1 MTLFFFCFFSIWN
14 KKLLQGFFSYFIV
27 LRFHLMHLKE
37 KKFLYLAEEH
47 VFNFAEEVQ
56 NGIKI
61 KMFVWFESDKF
72 LDFQKDL
79 LQDFLAEL
87 KDKITTEDYDINDV
101 KNHFEISLQNL
112 NVRLKAFADKV
123 RDIDFF
129 GIKGYI
135 QLVID
140 NILMLSMIGDVS
152 VMIFRDERLYY
163 SLTNSLNDK
172 GKIDLF
178 SDFVEGDLEGHDQ
191 ILYVGTKISDVFD
204 TSDFKEMESVLKSED
219 THLINFFQEL
229 LNARL
234 DKKSFGFI
242 FHYILTGAAIK
253 THEDFSM
260 KINENSLLGKIK
272 TTLLKNKYQA
282 TVAILGIFILF
293 MVINLLSQVLKSNT
307 DTFVTSDGVTVD
319 LTIEDIKKDLFT
331 FQGMDP
337 TSEAKSLKY
346 NEILSKLDVLQSKG
360 RWLEDVAQ
368 FRKLLQ
374 SEYYKWFNII
384 YVSSLT
390 KFDDATL
397 GKKTKI
403 LSFNP
408 SEISQLGT
416 IQSLYVWRN
425 MIVAGSKSAL
435 VGSLDDNMRGSLV
448 DYNLPSTDVVKW
460 CNLNLLKDWLYCFT
474 NNANIYSINKAWSQ
488 PVTTT
493 DTTPFSK
500 NIGWV
505 ITYGKANLYIFENN
519 VSSAGNTTL
528 VTRYRNTLG
537 SQTIYQGGQKY
548 YLGANMTWF
557 SFWSGFANFA
567 VDWSFLAWNGGKLY
581 QFRRNPP
588 TAFTLDVREIKLL
601 GGDKKILQYSNDVK
615 VISSINSKYL
625 YLFDR
630 VNQTFTIYESR
641 PAKNASQYN
650 YNYGLYYV
658 FMFKFDLGATNKV
671 IDIDIPDPSGDRP
684 DMYILTNEWINKVS
698 LYEFI
703 DSINNNKVLKQ
714 LN

>member
-1 MTLFFFCFFSIWN
+1 
-14 KKLLQGFFSYFIV
+14 
-27 LRFHLMHLKE
+27 MHLKE
-37 KKFLYLAEEH
+37 KKFLYLTEEH
-47 VFNFAEEVQ
+47 VFNFAEEIQ
-56 NGIKI
+56 NGIKV
-61 KMFVWFESDKF
+61 KMFVGFQSDKF

-79 LQDFLAEL
+79 LQDFIAEL
-87 KDKITTEDYDINDV
+87 NDKISDENYDIEHI
-101 KNHFEISLQNL
+101 KNNFEIALQNL
-112 NVRLKAFADKV
+112 NIKLKAFADKV
-123 RDIDFF
+123 RDVDFF

-135 QLVID
+135 QLVMD
-140 NILMLSMIGDVS
+140 NVLMLSMIGEVS
-152 VMIFRDERLYY
+152 VMIFRDEKLYY
-163 SLTNSLNDK
+163 SLSNSLNDK

-178 SDFVEGDLEGHDQ
+178 SDFIEGDVEGHDQ

-204 TSDFKEMESVLKSED
+204 TNDFKEMETVLRSED

-234 DKKSFGFI
+234 DKKAFGFI
-242 FHYILTGAAIK
+242 FHYMITGAAAK
-253 THEDFSM
+253 PREEFSM
-260 KINENSLLGKIK
+260 NINENSLLGKIK
-272 TTLLKNKYQA
+272 KLVFKNKYQA

-319 LTIEDIKKDLFT
+319 LTIEDIKKDLFL

-337 TSEAKSLKY
+337 TSEEKSLKY
-346 NEILSKLDVLQSKG
+346 NEILSKLDVLESKG

-374 SEYYKWFNII
+374 SEYYKGFNIV
-384 YVSSLT
+384 YVSSLS

-416 IQSLYVWRN
+416 VQSLYVWRN

-435 VGSLDDNMRGSLV
+435 VGALDDNMRGSLI
-448 DYNLPSTDVVKW
+448 DYNLPSTDAMKG
-460 CNLNLLKDWLYCFT
+460 CNLNLLKDGLYCFT
-474 NNANIYSINKAWSQ
+474 TTAGIYSVNKEGAQ

-493 DTTPFSK
+493 DTAPFSK
-500 NIGWV
+500 NIGGLV
-505 ITYGKANLYIFENN
+505 TYGKANLYVFENN
-519 VSSAGNTTL
+519 VSAAGNTTL

-548 YLGANMTWF
+548 YLGANMTGF
-557 SFWSGFANFA
+557 SFGSGFASFA
-567 VDWSFLAWNGGKLY
+567 VDGSFLTWNDGKLY

-601 GGDKKILQYSNDVK
+601 GGDKKTLQYSNDVK
-615 VISSINSKYL
+615 VISSINSKYI

-630 VNQTFTIYESR
+630 INQTFTIYDSR
-641 PAKNASQYN
+641 PAKNAAQGN
-650 YNYGLYYV
+650 YAYGLYYV
-658 FMFKFDLGATNKV
+658 FMFKFDLGTNKV
-671 IDIDIPDPSGDRP
+671 LDIDIPDPSGNRP
-684 DMYILTNEWINKVS
+684 EMYILTNEGVNKVS

-703 DSINNNKVLKQ
+703 DSISNNKMLKQ

>member
-1 MTLFFFCFFSIWN
+1 
-14 KKLLQGFFSYFIV
+14 
-27 LRFHLMHLKE
+27 MHIKE
-37 KKFLYLAEEH
+37 KKFLYLNEEH
-47 VFNFAEEVQ
+47 VFNFVEEAQ

-61 KMFVWFESDKF
+61 KMFVGFQSDKF

-79 LQDFLAEL
+79 LQEFVAEL
-87 KDKITTEDYDINDV
+87 KDKISDEEYDVDTI
-101 KNHFEISLQNL
+101 KNNFEIALQNL

-123 RDIDFF
+123 RDVDFF
-129 GIKGYI
+129 GIKWYI
-135 QLVID
+135 QLVLD
-140 NILMLSMIGDVS
+140 NIVMLSMIGDVS
-152 VMIFRDERLYY
+152 VMIFRNEKLYY
-163 SLTNSLNDK
+163 SLSNSLNDK

-178 SDFVEGDLEGHDQ
+178 SDFIEGDLETHDQ

-204 TSDFKEMESVLKSED
+204 TSDFKEMESILKSED

-242 FHYILTGAAIK
+242 FHYLITGAPVKA
-253 THEDFSM
+253 HEEYISKM
-260 KINENSLLGKIK
+260 SENSFFLKIK
-272 TTLLKNKYQA
+272 NTLFKNKYQA

-307 DTFVTSDGVTVD
+307 DTFVTSDGVTID
-319 LTIEDIKKDLFT
+319 LTIEDIKKDLFM

-337 TSEAKSLKY
+337 TSEEKSLKY
-346 NEILSKLDVLQSKG
+346 NEILSKLDVLESKG

-374 SEYYKWFNII
+374 SEYYKWFNIV
-384 YVSSLT
+384 YVSNLS

-408 SEISQLGT
+408 AEVSQLGD

-425 MIVAGSKSAL
+425 MIIAGSKSAL

-448 DYNLPSTDVVKW
+448 DYNLPPADMMKG
-460 CNLNLLKDWLYCFT
+460 CGLNLLKDGLYCFT
-474 NNANIYSINKAWSQ
+474 TNSNIYSINKEWAQ

-493 DTTPFSK
+493 DTEPFTK
-500 NIGWV
+500 NIAGV
-505 ITYGKANLYIFENN
+505 VTYGKANLYVFENN
-519 VSSAGNTTL
+519 VSAAGNTTL

-548 YLGANMTWF
+548 YLGANMTGF
-557 SFWSGFANFA
+557 NFGSGLSNFA
-567 VDWSFLAWNGGKLY
+567 VDWSFLARKEGKLY

-588 TAFTLDVREIKLL
+588 TAFTLDAREIRLL
-601 GGDKKILQYSNDVK
+601 WGDKKILQYSNDVK
-615 VISSINSKYL
+615 IISSINSKYI

-630 VNQTFTIYESR
+630 INQTFTVYDSR
-641 PAKNASQYN
+641 PAKNADQYN
-650 YNYGLYYV
+650 YTYGLYYV
-658 FMFKFDLGATNKV
+658 FMFKFDLGGTNRV
-671 IDIDIPDPSGDRP
+671 VDIDIPDPSGNRP
-684 DMYILTNEWINKVS
+684 EMYILTNEWVNKVS
-698 LYEFI
+698 LYDFI
-703 DSINNNKVLKQ
+703 DSIQNNKVLKQ